1 MNSSLPSLN
10 ALRAFEAVARHLHYP
25 AAAEEL
31 NVSPAAVKQ
40 LIGKLES
47 SVGAK
52 LIVRDGRGLA
62 LTHTGSASLQDL
74 SSAMSLIKSSVQK
87 MREQKSLKRL
97 IVSVEASLATAWLV
111 PKLQEFRM
119 LYPDIAVLIDSSQE
133 IVDLARSDVD
143 VAIRYG
149 VDNDNSLVTQRLFDD
164 QIFPACSPSLM
175 KGSNRIATPA
185 DLARVPLIHW
195 DLSKLTWA
203 KNTVKWFSWET
214 WLQRSDG
221 DATAMDG
228 GLRFSDYGLAV
239 QAAIAGQ
246 GVVLASWP
254 ILKDVLSAGQLVRPF
269 NEVVR
274 TDTGYD
280 IVTTELNSNRQEVEV
295 FTSWIMKVAGQV

>member
-1 MNSSLPSLN
+1 MNNSLPSLN

-25 AAAEEL
+25 SAAEEL

-47 SVGAK
+47 SVGIK
-52 LIVRDGRGLA
+52 LIVREGRGLA
-62 LTHTGSASLQDL
+62 LTQTGSASLQDL
-74 SSAMSLIKSSVQK
+74 SSAMSLINSSVQK
-87 MREQKSLKRL
+87 MREQRNLKRL

-149 VDNDNSLVTQRLFDD
+149 VDNDISLITQRLFDD

-175 KGSNRIATPA
+175 KGVNRITTLA

-203 KNTVKWFSWET
+203 QNTAKWFSWEN
-214 WLQRSDG
+214 WLQRSNVD
-221 DATAMDG
+221 TRAMDE

-239 QAAIAGQ
+239 QAAISGQ

-254 ILKDVLSAGQLVRPF
+254 ILKDVLSARQLVRPF
-269 NEVVR
+269 KELVS

-280 IVTTELNSNRQEVEV
+280 IVTTELDYNRREVEV
-295 FTSWIMKVAGQV
+295 FLSWIVKTAGRD

>member
-1 MNSSLPSLN
+1 MQSSLPSLT

-25 AAAEEL
+25 SAAEEL

-47 SVGAK
+47 AVGAR
-52 LIVRDGRGLA
+52 LIVRKGRGLA
-62 LTHTGSASLQDL
+62 LTQTGSASLQDL
-74 SSAMSLIKSSVQK
+74 SSAMNLINSSVRK
-87 MREQKSLKRL
+87 MREPRRANRL

-111 PKLQEFRM
+111 PKLQEFRF
-119 LYPDIAVLIDSSQE
+119 LYPDVAVLIDSTQE
-133 IVDLARSDVD
+133 IVDLRRSDVD

-149 VDNDNSLVTQRLFDD
+149 VDNDRSLITRRLFDD
-164 QIFPACSPSLM
+164 QIFPACSPSLVT
-175 KGSNRIATPA
+175 GSNGINQLT
-185 DLARVPLIHW
+185 DLARFPLIHW

-203 KNTVKWFSWET
+203 QNTAKWFSWEN
-214 WLQRSDG
+214 WLMHSGVD
-221 DATAMDG
+221 TASLDE

-254 ILKDVLSAGQLVRPF
+254 ILKDVISAGQLVQPF
-269 NEVVR
+269 KEVVN

-280 IVTTELNSNRQEVEV
+280 IVTTEIDANRHEVEV
-295 FTSWIMKVAGQV
+295 FTSWILKAAVQA